1 MTESFHSPSQPKF
14 EMLLSQMRPIIPGKF
29 STKKSVNRVESPYA
43 PFLRNIINLTKELK
57 MKMSPESGG
66 KKDRLLLK
74 IAQVG
79 CLNGKL

>member
-1 MTESFHSPSQPKF
+1 MTESFHSPAQPKF

-29 STKKSVNRVESPYA
+29 TTRKYVNRVESPYA
-43 PFLRNIINLTKELK
+43 PFLRNIVSLTKELK
-57 MKMSPESGG
+57 MKMGARSGG

-79 CLNGKL
+79 CFE